1 MNIFFLNLSMLKII
15 LIPLLENLK
24 FPDTKKIVYVPRFR
38 LSQRESIANSVVY
51 WEIFVNLF
59 KCIIF
64 ILWSY

>member
-51 WEIFVNLF
+51 
-59 KCIIF
+59 
-64 ILWSY
+64 